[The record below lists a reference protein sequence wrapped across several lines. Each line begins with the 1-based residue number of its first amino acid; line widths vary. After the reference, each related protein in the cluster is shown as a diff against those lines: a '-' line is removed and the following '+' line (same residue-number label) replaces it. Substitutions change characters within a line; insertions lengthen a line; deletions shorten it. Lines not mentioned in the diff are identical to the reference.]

1 MQSGRRM
8 PLLDAAAAI
17 HEPIPEV
24 TELVTGHSEVK
35 LFENHMIA
43 EDQKPS
49 ARESKNPL
57 LANSYL
63 AGFSERP
70 RLADHRS
77 AEQIFLNLSFR
88 AQCQLTTRH

>member
-1 MQSGRRM
+1 MR
-8 PLLDAAAAI
+8 
-17 HEPIPEV
+17 EPDKFV
-24 TELVTGHSEVK
+24 LVQFRSWKTTGWA
-35 LFENHMIA
+35 FENLMIA
-43 EDQKPS
+43 EDQKTS
-49 ARESKNPL
+49 ARESKNQL

-77 AEQIFLNLSFR
+77 AEQIFLNLRFR